1 MCPNK
6 LKVKTMKFTKI
17 LKSVILE
24 QSKFQILFDKLTTP
38 SKDKEGKPQKPKL
51 TKGEFFE
58 LMSADP
64 TTRLN
69 NVDLE
74 TASKEELEKVKAG
87 SYTPWIIK
95 HYLTPKTERQPGERG
110 YEEEV
115 REAKKTFME
124 DLSKITN
131 DLQKFHR
138 FKSQIEGERDLN
150 KLTPEELY
158 NKVKDFSLEKTKA
171 TAQEKQE
178 ASKTFAHPGG
188 EIVFRGDEWTVAK
201 ISDKS
206 QLGKDAACFYG
217 GYYLEPSK
225 GETRW
230 CTSGPGLSYFD
241 RYIKDGPLY
250 VVIRNQDTKFGEK
263 SKLPATRYQFH
274 FPSNQFMDVHD
285 HSIDLIEYL
294 NGPMKEL
301 KNYFKPEFAK
311 GLTIGGEKLAIDN
324 FSSGPIGKYI
334 ALYGLDDLID
344 SLPDTLTEFQISNKE
359 NKNIN
364 IKIPQSI
371 GRFKNLTMLLFDNC
385 ISEIPESICQ
395 LTKLQFIAF
404 INCKNM
410 KSIPGCIAGLPDL
423 NFLNLKGTNVQVPQ
437 EIQQRGAELDN
448 GMWDMMPDEE

>member
-1 MCPNK
+1 
-6 LKVKTMKFTKI
+6 MKFTKI

-201 ISDKS
+201 ISDKA
-206 QLGKDAACFYG
+206 QLGKEDAVLYG

-230 CTSGPGLSYFD
+230 CTSGPGLS
-241 RYIKDGPLY
+241 
-250 VVIRNQDTKFGEK
+250 
-263 SKLPATRYQFH
+263 
-274 FPSNQFMDVHD
+274 
-285 HSIDLIEYL
+285 
-294 NGPMKEL
+294 
-301 KNYFKPEFAK
+301 
-311 GLTIGGEKLAIDN
+311 
-324 FSSGPIGKYI
+324 
-334 ALYGLDDLID
+334 
-344 SLPDTLTEFQISNKE
+344 
-359 NKNIN
+359 
-364 IKIPQSI
+364 
-371 GRFKNLTMLLFDNC
+371 
-385 ISEIPESICQ
+385 
-395 LTKLQFIAF
+395 
-404 INCKNM
+404 
-410 KSIPGCIAGLPDL
+410 
-423 NFLNLKGTNVQVPQ
+423 
-437 EIQQRGAELDN
+437 
-448 GMWDMMPDEE
+448 

>member
-1 MCPNK
+1 
-6 LKVKTMKFTKI
+6 MKFTKI

-395 LTKLQFIAF
+395 LTNLQFIAF

>member
-1 MCPNK
+1 
-6 LKVKTMKFTKI
+6 MKFTKI
-17 LKSVILE
+17 LKSIILE
-24 QSKFQILFDKLTTP
+24 QSKFQVLFDKLTTP

-230 CTSGPGLSYFD
+230 CTSGPGLSYFE

-250 VVIRNQDTKFGEK
+250 VVIKNQDTKFGEK

-344 SLPDTLTEFQISNKE
+344 TLPDTLTEFQISNKE

>member
-1 MCPNK
+1 
-6 LKVKTMKFTKI
+6 MKFTKI

-250 VVIRNQDTKFGEK
+250 VVIKNQDTKFGEK

-344 SLPDTLTEFQISNKE
+344 SLPDTLTEFQMSNKE

-395 LTKLQFIAF
+395 LSNLQFIAF

-437 EIQQRGAELDN
+437 EIQQHGVELDN
-448 GMWDMMPDEE
+448 GMWDMQPDEE

>member
-1 MCPNK
+1 
-6 LKVKTMKFTKI
+6 MKFTKI

-95 HYLTPKTERQPGERG
+95 YYLTPKTERQPGERG

-124 DLSKITN
+124 DLPKITN

-138 FKSQIEGERDLN
+138 FKSQIEGEKDLN
-150 KLTPEELY
+150 KLTPQELY

-344 SLPDTLTEFQISNKE
+344 TLPDTLTEFQISNKE

-423 NFLNLKGTNVQVPQ
+423 NFLNLKGTNVQVPE

>member
-1 MCPNK
+1 
-6 LKVKTMKFTKI
+6 MKFTKI

-201 ISDKS
+201 ISDTS

-217 GYYLEPSK
+217 GFHLEPIK

-250 VVIRNQDTKFGEK
+250 VVIKNQDTKFGEK

-285 HSIDLIEYL
+285 HQIELIDYL

-334 ALYGLDDLID
+334 ALYGLDDLIN
-344 SLPDTLTEFQISNKE
+344 SLPDTLTEFMVSNKE
-359 NKNIN
+359 NKNID

-371 GRFKNLTMLLFDNC
+371 GRFKNLTMILFDNC
-385 ISEIPESICQ
+385 TSEIPESICQ
-395 LTKLQFIAF
+395 LTNLQFIAF
-404 INCKNM
+404 INSKNI
-410 KSIPGCIAGLPDL
+410 KSIPKCVVGLPNL
-423 NFLNLKGTNVQVPQ
+423 EFINLKGTNVQVPQ
-437 EIQQRGAELDN
+437 EIAERGVEMNDN
-448 GMWDMMPDEE
+448 MWDMRPDEE